1 MTYTSLHFG
10 NSKCS
15 FQHEKKIIQ
24 RQKNDPHALFP
35 FDLAYLVPR
44 PIKKYHCL
52 PIWLF
57 WSNVSMK
64 YAIPIII
71 KLLEISS
78 GMIPDREMQQKLQQ
92 RPKSP
97 FSIYLLYIEEQN
109 LKSLQGRLT

>member
-1 MTYTSLHFG
+1 
-10 NSKCS
+10 
-15 FQHEKKIIQ
+15 
-24 RQKNDPHALFP
+24 
-35 FDLAYLVPR
+35 
-44 PIKKYHCL
+44 
-52 PIWLF
+52 
-57 WSNVSMK
+57 MK